1 MITQINRFFTTRIY
15 FLPFLV
21 LFFALISL
29 FFGNE
34 KINRDGVG
42 YIIQSNLIN
51 NGQIELAK
59 TLYYD
64 LFFSKLLLLI
74 HQISGLNYY
83 YSSLLFNLLCLVGLS
98 FSFFGI
104 LLLIQRKNL
113 LAFCGLI
120 VLISSL
126 PLIDKYLSMTIRDYG
141 MWFGITTSTYFFM
154 RYQNVNHIKYFFL
167 SIAFIFL
174 ASLFRTESLTFLSI
188 PFVCILFSWFKKYS
202 FVKLIKIIIL
212 FVSAIFAF
220 ISLLYYFYDFNFE
233 NVNQNHLW
241 VRLISFYRVI
251 FDTLPVHT
259 QQLWLSGHLKDY
271 PMGIKYSLL
280 LNVFIQ
286 KWFAGLGLVHLIL
299 AYIGFKSNLISH
311 SVKKTLVWSSIL
323 AILLILINFVVT
335 LSISARY
342 FTLHYIFIYIFSAA
356 GLFQLC
362 TKYNFLNSYKKVGFW
377 LLIFGLAYLIT
388 GNLYDKPS
396 INSEK
401 MASEW
406 LISKNIDIEQAY
418 ISDMRI
424 RYYMNELSIETRSI
438 SHLTMA
444 PNVAYLVINRNE
456 DFPKS
461 ILNKYQPIEW
471 FPNSEKV
478 KITVYKLKSSPNQ

>member
-1 MITQINRFFTTRIY
+1 
-15 FLPFLV
+15 
-21 LFFALISL
+21 
-29 FFGNE
+29 
-34 KINRDGVG
+34 
-42 YIIQSNLIN
+42 
-51 NGQIELAK
+51 
-59 TLYYD
+59 
-64 LFFSKLLLLI
+64 
-74 HQISGLNYY
+74 
-83 YSSLLFNLLCLVGLS
+83 
-98 FSFFGI
+98 
-104 LLLIQRKNL
+104 
-113 LAFCGLI
+113 
-120 VLISSL
+120 
-126 PLIDKYLSMTIRDYG
+126 
-141 MWFGITTSTYFFM
+141 
-154 RYQNVNHIKYFFL
+154 
-167 SIAFIFL
+167 
-174 ASLFRTESLTFLSI
+174 
-188 PFVCILFSWFKKYS
+188 
-202 FVKLIKIIIL
+202 
-212 FVSAIFAF
+212 
-220 ISLLYYFYDFNFE
+220 
-233 NVNQNHLW
+233 
-241 VRLISFYRVI
+241 
-251 FDTLPVHT
+251 
-259 QQLWLSGHLKDY
+259 
-271 PMGIKYSLL
+271 
-280 LNVFIQ
+280 
-286 KWFAGLGLVHLIL
+286 LIL

-362 TKYNFLNSYKKVGFW
+362 TKYNFFNSYKKVGFW